1 MCKIIV
7 TNIQRFSLHDGPGI
21 RTTVF
26 LKGCYICC
34 PWCSNPENI
43 SPRYEEYIPN
53 GIGGIYGKAYSSKE
67 LFDEIIKDH
76 IFYDETG
83 GVTFSG
89 GEVLLQAEVIL
100 TVLKMLKREKITVA
114 FETSL
119 FAPTNKLNMILPY
132 VDYFLVDMKIMDE
145 EKCKK
150 IIKGDI
156 VQYKKNLDILTSTR
170 NITVRIPVIAG
181 YTDCEENRK
190 MIINELKR
198 LQKSII
204 KVELI
209 KEHHLGVSKYESL
222 NLALPDYYGVSDNI
236 MINYKEEIESAV
248 NILVEI
254 CKV

>member
-43 SPRYEEYIPN
+43 SPRYEEYIQN

-114 FETSL
+114 VETSL

>member
-43 SPRYEEYIPN
+43 SPRYEEYIQN

-114 FETSL
+114 VETSL

-150 IIKGDI
+150 IKKGDI

>member
-43 SPRYEEYIPN
+43 SPRYEEYIQN

-114 FETSL
+114 VETSL

-150 IIKGDI
+150 
-156 VQYKKNLDILTSTR
+156 YKR
-170 NITVRIPVIAG
+170 
-181 YTDCEENRK
+181 
-190 MIINELKR
+190 
-198 LQKSII
+198 
-204 KVELI
+204 
-209 KEHHLGVSKYESL
+209 
-222 NLALPDYYGVSDNI
+222 
-236 MINYKEEIESAV
+236 
-248 NILVEI
+248 
-254 CKV
+254 